1 MLTLVN
7 MCVIVLIM
15 GGVMQ
20 NKSIV
25 AKLRL
30 PATTYEKIKKI
41 AKLKHRNI
49 NQQITHLCEKA
60 MLEEEQ
66 EKEKVEVGK

>member
-1 MLTLVN
+1 MIT
-7 MCVIVLIM
+7 
-15 GGVMQ
+15 
-20 NKSIV
+20 KSIV
-25 AKLRL
+25 ARLRL
-30 PATTYEKIKKI
+30 PLVTYEKIKKI
-41 AKLKHRNI
+41 AKLEHRNI

>member
-1 MLTLVN
+1 MRT
-7 MCVIVLIM
+7 
-15 GGVMQ
+15 
-20 NKSIV
+20 KSIV

-30 PATTYEKIKKI
+30 PYITYEKIKKV
-41 AKLKHRNI
+41 AKVEHRNI

-60 MLEEEQ
+60 MLEEQ